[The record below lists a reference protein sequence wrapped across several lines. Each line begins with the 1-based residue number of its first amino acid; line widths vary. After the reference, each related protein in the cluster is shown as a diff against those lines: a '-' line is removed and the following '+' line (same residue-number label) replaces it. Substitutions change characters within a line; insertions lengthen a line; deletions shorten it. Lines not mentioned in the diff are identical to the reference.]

1 MQNDGGCTREWN
13 GSEELLPVC
22 WSMSPLPPRPAG
34 PRQGSRTVPRFP
46 QPLWACF
53 PQYFFS
59 IPLIEKCW
67 IALSRPVSAQ
77 DRLHGPPISL
87 LLLSVRRLLPEPS
100 CRFFMIL
107 KQVLSAWYDKQRK
120 LFAVNPL
127 WSLSTSRSVS
137 SSSAAGIVSSSS
149 TFSATSSL
157 EPVAQAYHVCG
168 VHKCRRSLYR
178 PSLASTAPSASC
190 ACREL
195 HSLAREANALNET
208 GCLVKDTHKQS
219 LSKSLA

>member
-1 MQNDGGCTREWN
+1 MAQKSCFLCAGACLR
-13 GSEELLPVC
+13 C
-22 WSMSPLPPRPAG
+22 HPA
-34 PRQGSRTVPRFP
+34 RQDRGRAAAPSRAFRNPSGHAFLNISLAYTYMVF
-46 QPLWACF
+46 
-53 PQYFFS
+53 
-59 IPLIEKCW
+59 PLIEKCW